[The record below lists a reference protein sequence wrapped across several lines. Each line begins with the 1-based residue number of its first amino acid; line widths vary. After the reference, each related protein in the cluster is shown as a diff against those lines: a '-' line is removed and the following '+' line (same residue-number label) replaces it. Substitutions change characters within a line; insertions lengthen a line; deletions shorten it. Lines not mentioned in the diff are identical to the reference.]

1 MEDFKKK
8 IKFRFQLC
16 TMYCCSGSV
25 LFIVLNRLF
34 DNISDFSRGMLS
46 GMMVAIDMLALFLMV
61 KYLVLLRNED
71 KLKAEY
77 IKSTDERNITISK
90 ETMRTA
96 SVISLMLTAIAIL
109 VSGFF
114 SKVVAITLFA
124 ELTVSTLITVI
135 VNAYYKKK
143 M

>member
-25 LFIVLNRLF
+25 LFIVLNPLF

>member
-34 DNISDFSRGMLS
+34 DNISDFSCGMLS

>member
-1 MEDFKKK
+1 
-8 IKFRFQLC
+8 
-16 TMYCCSGSV
+16 
-25 LFIVLNRLF
+25 
-34 DNISDFSRGMLS
+34 
-46 GMMVAIDMLALFLMV
+46 MMVAIDMLALFLMV
-61 KYLVLLRNED
+61 KYLVMLRNED

-109 VSGFF
+109 VSSFF